1 MGWNA
6 WIHGSNSSETIDAK
20 DGVTEGNDAIWG
32 HGGNDTLFG
41 LGGNDVLNGG
51 YGADYMDGGAGIDMA
66 DYSTSIGAVR
76 VSLALGA
83 GSWSDAEGDT
93 LVSIEDLTGSNY
105 DDILV
110 GDGGSNV
117 LDGWFG
123 NDILKGGGGTDWLQG
138 GAGHDILKG
147 GGGADFLRGNI
158 GTDTAAYNESNEG
171 VSVSLM
177 SGTGSGGDAQG
188 DVLIEIEN
196 LAGSE
201 YDDRLWG
208 DDEANE
214 LRGLGGDDWLKGY
227 GGADTLLGGNG
238 QDTLI
243 GGDGNDSLRGEAG
256 NDNLNGGAGTDTMVG
271 GFGSD
276 TYAVDHWWDIVTES
290 GGQGIDV
297 VRTSVSYALT
307 AGSDV
312 EVLETSYQAG
322 TAALVLLGNANG
334 NVIRGNNGDNVIG
347 GGNGNDELTGF
358 AGQDAF
364 LFSTA
369 LDEDYNIDIITDFDV
384 ADDTIR
390 LDQDIFASLGL
401 GNIADGEL
409 VIGAAALDANDHII
423 YDSNTGALYYDSD
436 GAGSTAAIQFA
447 ELSTG
452 RALTNLDFL
461 VV

>member
-1 MGWNA
+1 M
-6 WIHGSNSSETIDAK
+6 IHGTNASETIDAA
-20 DGVTEGNDAIWG
+20 DGVTEGDDAIWG
-32 HGGNDTLFG
+32 HMGDDTIFG
-41 LGGNDVLNGG
+41 LGGNDAILGG
-51 YGADYMDGGAGIDMA
+51 IGADYMDGGAGIDLA

-83 GSWSDAEGDT
+83 GSWGDAEGDT
-93 LVSIEDLTGSNY
+93 LIGIENLTGSDY

-110 GDGGSNV
+110 GDGGSNA

-123 NDILKGGGGTDWLQG
+123 NDVLKGGGGSDRLQG

-147 GGGADFLRGNI
+147 GGGADRLDGNI
-158 GTDTAAYNESNEG
+158 GTDTVAYNESNEG

-177 SGTGSGGDAQG
+177 SGTGSGGDAHG
-188 DVLIEIEN
+188 DVLIAIEN

-208 DDEANE
+208 NDETNE

-227 GGADTLLGGNG
+227 GGSDTLLGGNG
-238 QDTLI
+238 QDNLN
-243 GGDGNDSLRGEAG
+243 GGDGNDALRGEAG
-256 NDNLNGGAGTDTMVG
+256 NDNISGGAGADTMVG

-312 EVLETSYQAG
+312 EVLEASHQAG
-322 TAALVLLGNANG
+322 TGALVLLGNANG
-334 NVIRGNNGDNVIG
+334 NIVRGNNGNNVIG

-358 AGQDAF
+358 GGQDSF

-369 LDEDYNIDIITDFDV
+369 LDETYNVDIITDFNV

-390 LDQDIFASLGL
+390 LDDAVFSSGLGL
-401 GNIADGEL
+401 GNIGSGEF
-409 VIGAAALDANDHII
+409 VIGTAALDANDRII
-423 YDSNTGALYYDSD
+423 YNSSTGALYYDSD
-436 GAGSTAAIQFA
+436 ANGSAAAIRFA
-447 ELSTG
+447 VLSPGLAITSD
-452 RALTNLDFL
+452 DFYI
-461 VV
+461 V